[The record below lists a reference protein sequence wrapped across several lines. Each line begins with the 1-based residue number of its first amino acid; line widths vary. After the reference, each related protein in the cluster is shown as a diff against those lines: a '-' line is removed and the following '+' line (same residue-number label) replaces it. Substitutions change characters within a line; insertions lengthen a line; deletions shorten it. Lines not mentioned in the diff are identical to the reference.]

1 MNENVKNKMP
11 NPMGGPEN
19 RINAYPKYARDWY
32 SEEPMDSIP
41 NKHRLHTLDRTTD
54 SYGDWY
60 RDDHAYYDDGDLY
73 PSAEWCNS
81 YRSPFPSKDYRWLD
95 DADKELEK
103 MQHKRIKNDLDN
115 KWKTQQDRNKYNKQ
129 ADSRPL
135 HRKGSL
141 NREL

>member
-1 MNENVKNKMP
+1 
-11 NPMGGPEN
+11 
-19 RINAYPKYARDWY
+19 
-32 SEEPMDSIP
+32 
-41 NKHRLHTLDRTTD
+41 
-54 SYGDWY
+54 
-60 RDDHAYYDDGDLY
+60 
-73 PSAEWCNS
+73 
-81 YRSPFPSKDYRWLD
+81 
-95 DADKELEK
+95 